1 MVLHLVNSSI
11 FQSKCFNKKH
21 TFYSQSAKVSIF
33 STSVPTVELLQYT
46 QLKRVEKKIPKKQ
59 GKSKNNFQLDSTFK
73 KRTKELFPSTLYP
86 QVNS

>member
-46 QLKRVEKKIPKKQ
+46 QLKRVEKKILKK
-59 GKSKNNFQLDSTFK
+59 
-73 KRTKELFPSTLYP
+73 
-86 QVNS
+86 